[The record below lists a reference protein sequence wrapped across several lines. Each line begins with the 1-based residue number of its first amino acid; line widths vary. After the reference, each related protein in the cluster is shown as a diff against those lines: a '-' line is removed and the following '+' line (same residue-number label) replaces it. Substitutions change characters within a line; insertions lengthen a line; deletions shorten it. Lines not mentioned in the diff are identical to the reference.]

1 MTSSPLLSQTHSSDS
16 TLIAVPRHTLQ
27 KALVIKAQYEL
38 CDAELILVKDKVS
51 LLEKKIELKDS
62 QIVNL
67 NTIVKNT
74 ESIIIEK
81 DNIIAIKESEIK
93 VLKSEKRK
101 KYFSGLATGGSIG
114 IVAMTLLFLL

>member
-16 TLIAVPRHTLQ
+16 TLIAVPRHALE
-27 KALVIKAQYEL
+27 KALVIKAKYEL
-38 CDAELILVKDKVS
+38 CDAELLLVKDKVV

-62 QIVNL
+62 QLVNL

-74 ESIIIEK
+74 ESIIVEK
-81 DNIIAIKESEIK
+81 DKIIGLKESEIK

-101 KYFSGLATGGSIG
+101 KYFSGLATGSSVG
-114 IVAMTLLFLL
+114 VLAMALLFLL